1 MKAKEF
7 DKVDVLQLNAELEG
21 KNKNLNIDIENLIKE
36 RNDQGSKVTEAST
49 QNERLRDQVRVLE
62 NELEYYRRTHD

>member
-36 RNDQGSKVTEAST
+36 RNDQGSKVTEALT

>member
-7 DKVDVLQLNAELEG
+7 DKVDVLQLNAELGG

-36 RNDQGSKVTEAST
+36 RNDQGSKVTEALT
-49 QNERLRDQVRVLE
+49 
-62 NELEYYRRTHD
+62 